1 MNWDDGRLFLAIA
14 RAGQML
20 AAAKLLG
27 INQATLS
34 RRMVSFEKSLGVS
47 LLIRK
52 TNGCQLTD
60 EGLELMRSLELVET
74 QYLHAQ
80 SALKPESTETFGTL
94 RIGTPDGFGVSFL
107 APQIHSLTNLH
118 PRLKVQLVPVHRTFS
133 LSRREADIAVA
144 VGRPSTGRLVT
155 QKLTD
160 YSLSLYASKA
170 YCDEHGV
177 PENVDT
183 LSEHKLISY
192 VEDLLFSPDLDYAD
206 KFATNWKPSIEISTA
221 TGQMEAVKAGAGVG
235 ILHDYLAS
243 EIDNLVLVLPQLRLT
258 RSYWMVHHEDLRGIA
273 RINAGTAFLNDIVS
287 RNRASFVRPLANDA
301 TTN

>member
-20 AAAKLLG
+20 AAAKMLG

-34 RRMVSFEKSLGVS
+34 RRMASFEKSLGVS

-74 QYLHAQ
+74 QYLQAQ
-80 SALKPESTETFGTL
+80 SALKPQSAETFGTL

-107 APQIHSLTNLH
+107 APQIHFLTKLH

-160 YSLSLYASKA
+160 YSLSLYASRS
-170 YCDEHGV
+170 YCAEHGV
-177 PENVDT
+177 PHSVDV
-183 LSEHKLISY
+183 LSEHRLISY
-192 VEDLLFSPDLDYAD
+192 VEDLLYSPDLDYAD
-206 KFATNWKPSIEISTA
+206 QFASNWKTSIEISTA
-221 TGQMEAVKAGAGVG
+221 TGQLEAVKAGAGIG
-235 ILHDYLAS
+235 ILHDYLAA
-243 EIDNLVLVLPQLRLT
+243 EIDDLLLVLPHLQLI

-273 RINAGTAFLNDIVS
+273 RINAGKAFLNDIVS
-287 RNRASFVRPLANDA
+287 GSRSTFVRRVPDEVSGK
-301 TTN
+301 